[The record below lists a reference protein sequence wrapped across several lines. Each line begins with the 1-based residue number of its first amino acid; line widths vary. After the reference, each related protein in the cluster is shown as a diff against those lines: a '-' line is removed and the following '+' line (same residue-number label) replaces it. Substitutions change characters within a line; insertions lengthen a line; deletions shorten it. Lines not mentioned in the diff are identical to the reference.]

1 MKKWTWMLVAL
12 FACMLSLGLLGIGMA
27 ADDKDKPL
35 TDDQFVNKASGAG
48 LVEVNLGNI
57 ALKRANSADVR
68 RFAQQ
73 MVEDHT
79 KANLELLVL
88 ADKKKLSMAR
98 VMDQPHQALAEKLLR
113 MEGADFDREYMKGQL
128 ADHEEAVALF
138 ENESKNGN
146 DGDLKDWAG
155 KTLPTLK
162 HHLEM
167 VRDWTE
173 KGSKKDK

>member
-1 MKKWTWMLVAL
+1 MKKWTWVLVAL
-12 FACMLSLGLLGIGMA
+12 FVCTLSLGLVTA

-35 TDDQFVNKASGAG
+35 TDAQFVDKASGAG
-48 LVEVNLGNI
+48 LAEVNLANI
-57 ALKRANSADVR
+57 AQKRANSPDVR

-73 MVEDHT
+73 MSEDHT
-79 KANLELLVL
+79 KANRELLAL
-88 ADKKKLSMAR
+88 ADKKKLA
-98 VMDQPHQALAEKLLR
+98 VAQKMDQPHQELAAKLLR
-113 MEGADFDREYMKGQL
+113 MEGAAFDREYMKGQL

-167 VRDWTE
+167 VRDWTD
-173 KGSKKDK
+173 KGDKKDK

>member
-1 MKKWTWMLVAL
+1 LA
-12 FACMLSLGLLGIGMA
+12 
-27 ADDKDKPL
+27 
-35 TDDQFVNKASGAG
+35 
-48 LVEVNLGNI
+48 EVNLASI
-57 ALKRANSADVR
+57 ALKRASSPDVR

-73 MVEDHT
+73 MLNDHT
-79 KANLELLVL
+79 KANRELLAL
-88 ADKKKLSMAR
+88 ADKKKLALAQR
-98 VMDQPHQALAEKLLR
+98 MDKPHQELADKLIR

-138 ENESKNGN
+138 ENESENGN

-167 VRDWTE
+167 VRDWTD
-173 KGSKKDK
+173 KGGKKDK